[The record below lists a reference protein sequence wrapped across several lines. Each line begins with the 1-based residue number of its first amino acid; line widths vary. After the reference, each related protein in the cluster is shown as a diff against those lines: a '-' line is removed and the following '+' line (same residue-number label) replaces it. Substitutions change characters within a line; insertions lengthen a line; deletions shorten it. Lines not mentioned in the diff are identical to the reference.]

1 MFRPSTITIPVTFRI
16 LREHSEKLAELRTI
30 HGLGPSVLMRT
41 LLDAYFD
48 GVIPAADERIAQEIA
63 RTNSAMAAKQVV
75 ENFTPVKENE

>member
-1 MFRPSTITIPVTFRI
+1 
-16 LREHSEKLAELRTI
+16 
-30 HGLGPSVLMRT
+30 MRT

-63 RTNSAMAAKQVV
+63 RTNSAMAAKQTI